1 MNTFWRKTILSF
13 LCSLVVAGSI
23 FFAIIHFFCSG
34 HPRIFS
40 RPAPRVIYVHGWM
53 PDPKFSH
60 DGELELLRQ
69 FFPSSKIELYQWE
82 AHADF
87 NDCVRRADNA
97 ALALSGKIEK
107 LPDGERENIV
117 LIGHSLGGRI
127 VIRTM
132 ALLAKK
138 NKPVLRGIFL
148 AAAIPHDDPDIAA
161 AIKNSKFANINV
173 FNRQDYILRHL
184 YGVCGEG
191 LKNALGA
198 YGYAF
203 PFQRGQMLQFEDTSQ
218 REGIVSADEYMDRL
232 AKHDAVFYLSFLQQ
246 HVDEIK
252 AGVKNPRS
260 IDNSTAKENIERI
273 RVLQDRPN
281 PPMKI
286 VDIGVGWET
295 LDSISGWRLQR
306 SNTLINGELYRIV
319 DPFDYQRANGGE
331 QKMFMSFENI
341 KRQIISEIKNEPS
354 L

>member
-53 PDPKFSH
+53 PDPQFSH

-69 FFPSSKIELYQWE
+69 IFPSSKIELYQWE

-107 LPDGERENIV
+107 LPDGERENII

-132 ALLAKK
+132 ALLAKN

-184 YGVCGEG
+184 YGICGEG

-203 PFQRGQMLQFEDTSQ
+203 PFPRGQMMQFENTSQ
-218 REGIVSADEYMDRL
+218 KEKIISADEYLDRL
-232 AKHDAVFYLSFLQQ
+232 AMHDAVFYISFLQN
-246 HVDEIK
+246 HADEIK
-252 AGVKNPRS
+252 SGVKNPLA
-260 IDNSTAKENIERI
+260 IDDSTAKENIERI

-281 PPMKI
+281 PTMKI

-295 LDSISGWRLQR
+295 VDSISGWRLQR

-319 DPFDYQRANGGE
+319 DPLDYQRASGNE
-331 QKMFMSFENI
+331 RKMRASFN
-341 KRQIISEIKNEPS
+341 QIIKQLHPGS
-354 L
+354 